1 MITHLFESSIS
12 LFDSILCI
20 YFMMKFNNSSWK
32 KSRFAIPA
40 IVLYFVVTLIGDY
53 VMPNF
58 NMVTTIAL
66 LLISI
71 AYAFTVCE
79 RHYVRAIIA
88 ACIYKMV
95 FILLSSLI
103 ITVLSLLFTDFQLLL
118 YGGNS
123 IGRYVYV
130 VIHKVAL
137 FAILTFLIHIF
148 NKDDYMEIKNGVY
161 TLIISITTI
170 IGLAATFAI
179 IMLSDF
185 DKYGNQILVIT
196 SSFVLVNIIVYFMTA
211 QIQKLQKNKYELQLL
226 QEKEKFEQERHN
238 DISVMWE
245 NIRKVQHDMKQHLTV
260 ILCHLENGEVDKC
273 RQYVDEFLPTINYTN
288 RLVSTENTV
297 LDYLINTKLG
307 SLKDTEIYV
316 SEKIVDLSDIRE
328 ADLACIMGNVFD
340 NAIEAIKNLEDKRIE
355 LIFDFINANRVIIC
369 RNTIEKSV
377 LEHNKTLKSTKPGR
391 EGNGLGHKIIEKVV
405 KDYGGMVGYF
415 EENGMFGV
423 EIILPI
429 PDYML
434 NRSEEWDI

>member
-1 MITHLFESSIS
+1 MITYLFESSIS

-58 NMVTTIAL
+58 NMATTIAL

-79 RHYVRAIIA
+79 LHYVRAIIV
-88 ACIYKMV
+88 ACIYKII
-95 FILLSSLI
+95 FILLSTI
-103 ITVLSLLFTDFQLLL
+103 IFNVLSLFYSDLDLIL
-118 YGGNS
+118 YAGKS
-123 IGRYVYV
+123 IGRYIYV
-130 VIHKVAL
+130 ILHKVSL
-137 FAILTFLIHIF
+137 FAVSDLIVKIF
-148 NKDDYMEIKNGVY
+148 NKDDHWEINNG
-161 TLIISITTI
+161 ISVMLVSIATI
-170 IGLAATFAI
+170 IGIGTTMLISMSLESDIFQLQVMIITAA
-179 IMLSDF
+179 
-185 DKYGNQILVIT
+185 
-196 SSFVLVNIIVYFMTA
+196 FVLVNIIVYFMTG
-211 QIQKLQKNKYELQLL
+211 QIQKLQQIKYELQLL
-226 QEKEKFEQERHN
+226 REKETFDEERHN

-245 NIRKVQHDMKQHLTV
+245 NIREVQHDIKQHLTV
-260 ILCHLENGEVDKC
+260 ISCHLDNGEIDKC
-273 RQYVDEFLPTINYTN
+273 EQYVDELLPTINYTN
-288 RLVSTENTV
+288 RLISTENTV

-307 SLKDTEIYV
+307 ALKDTEIYI
-316 SEKIVDLSDIRE
+316 SETIVDLSDIRE
-328 ADLACIMGNVFD
+328 VDLACMMGNVFD
-340 NAIEAIKNLEDKRIE
+340 NAIDAIKNLEDKRIE
-355 LIFDFINANRVIIC
+355 LIFNFINANRVIIC

-377 LEHNKTLKSTKPGR
+377 LEHNKELKSTKPGR
-391 EGNGLGHKIIEKVV
+391 NGTGLGHKIIEKVV

-434 NRSEEWDI
+434 NRPEEWDI